1 MIKYLVFLKRYK
13 EKRNGSYLKGLRWP
27 SLSEGRIRVA
37 LKVLVLRS
45 GQALLSNGSR
55 LVAGGGSCSS
65 HPARRAVKRT
75 AHRESLRRSAPDLSR
90 GFVRRHLKAGWWQ
103 QISGHGGKSTL

>member
-13 EKRNGSYLKGLRWP
+13 EKQNGSYLKGLRWP

-37 LKVLVLRS
+37 LKVLVLCS

-55 LVAGGGSCSS
+55 LVAGGGSGWGIGVGD
-65 HPARRAVKRT
+65 PALRTLRGGLLSERLTERASGR
-75 AHRESLRRSAPDLSR
+75 
-90 GFVRRHLKAGWWQ
+90 VRR
-103 QISGHGGKSTL
+103 T